1 MAFKHSKN
9 KKLILTEMIVY
20 GIILGLFLWHMI
32 PLGLL

>member
-9 KKLILTEMIVY
+9 KKLILSEMIIY
-20 GIILGLFLWHMI
+20 GIILILFLWHMV